1 MPRVLR
7 PLCDRIGRERVDRVI
22 ALFYDRLRADAQL
35 APFFAHIEDFPAHQR
50 VIADFWWIAM
60 GGTVPDPP
68 IVDMLGVH
76 RPMGL
81 RQSDLE
87 HWLVLF
93 GDVLDAE
100 LEPEPARQWMTMA
113 QGIAERLGRA
123 AAV

>member
-22 ALFYDRLRADAQL
+22 ALFYERLRADAQL

-60 GGTVPDPP
+60 GGTVADPP

-81 RQSDLE
+81 RQTDLE
-87 HWLVLF
+87 HWLALF
-93 GDVLDAE
+93 GEVLDAE
-100 LEPEPARQWMTMA
+100 LEPELALQWMTMA
-113 QGIAERLGRA
+113 RGIAERLRRA